1 MAANITPIFPKGPT
15 AKTRVVISTANANR
29 DGTGTIVD
37 VIDAAGADG
46 AQVDGVQI
54 KANVTTTAG
63 MVRFYVHDAAN
74 WTLLDEVIVTAI
86 TVGADTKSFGSYW
99 VPPGGVL
106 RLPSGYKLGAAP
118 HNGESFHLRADVHT
132 LTG

>member
-15 AKTRVVISTANANR
+15 GKTRVAISTANTNR

-37 VIDAAGADG
+37 VTDVAGADG

-54 KANVTTTAG
+54 KGTVTTTAG
-63 MVRFYVHDAAN
+63 MVRFYIYDGTN
-74 WTLLDEVIVTAI
+74 WAFYDEVIVTAI
-86 TVGADTKSFGSYW
+86 TVGAAVEAFEAYW
-99 VPPGGVL
+99 TPPGGVL
-106 RLPSGYKLGAAP
+106 RLAQNYKLGAAP
-118 HNGESFHLRADVHT
+118 HNAEAFHLRADIST